1 MAELTT
7 DPGATPAAASSCCS
21 SVAQSSCCEPAE
33 KVACCGESAAGGSC
47 GCSAGQST
55 DATPA
60 SSEIRETVREK
71 YAAAARAVAE
81 QQNSGSCCGPIA
93 LTDADKA
100 QVFGASLYEGAETEG
115 ATATAV
121 AASLGC
127 GVPTAVAGLH
137 EGETVLDLGSGAG
150 ADVLISA
157 RRVGPAGKAI
167 GLDMTDEMLELARA
181 NAAQAGVENVEF
193 VKGYIEDIPLPDA
206 SVDVIVSNC
215 VLNLSGD
222 KPKVL
227 AEAARVL
234 KPGGRFAVSDV
245 IASPEMD
252 DATRADLAAYT
263 GCIAGAL
270 TDGEFRDGLAA
281 AGFTDI
287 EISETHRVHEFAS
300 SAIIRARKPAQPISA
315 TTETESSSA
324 MSTLNITQVAPE
336 TPVTARRV
344 ELFEPAM
351 CCQSGVCGPSVD
363 QTLIGIREDLRWAE
377 GQGAEV
383 SRHNLS
389 SDPDAFVANPKVTGL
404 MQAFG
409 EGALP
414 VLVVDGDIAIH
425 GRYPSR
431 DELAGVLAV
440 KAEPIVE
447 LPQSS
452 AGCGCGP
459 GGC

>member
-7 DPGATPAAASSCCS
+7 DPTPTSGCC
-21 SVAQSSCCEPAE
+21 APETQASCCEPSD
-33 KVACCGESAAGGSC
+33 KDACCGTAAAGEGSC
-47 GCSAGQST
+47 GCSAGHEAPV
-55 DATPA
+55 ATG
-60 SSEIRETVREK
+60 SEDIRETVREK

-81 QQNSGSCCGPIA
+81 QQGSASCCGPVA
-93 LTDADKA
+93 LTDADET
-100 QVFGASLYEGAETEG
+100 QVFGATLYDNAETEG

-127 GVPTAVAGLH
+127 GVPTAVADLH

-157 RRVGPAGKAI
+157 RRVGATGKAI

-181 NAAQAGVENVEF
+181 NAAEAGVSNVEF
-193 VKGYIEDIPLPDA
+193 VKGFIEEIPLADG

-227 AEAARVL
+227 REAARVL

-252 DATRADLAAYT
+252 EATRADLAAYT

-270 TDGEFRDGLAA
+270 TEEEFRAGLED
-281 AGFTDI
+281 AGFTEI
-287 EISETHRVHEFAS
+287 EIRETHRVHEHAT
-300 SAIIRARKPAQPISA
+300 SAIVRARKPASPEPSQSP
-315 TTETESSSA
+315 TTESSRP
-324 MSTLNITQVAPE
+324 MSTPDAIPQE
-336 TPVTARRV
+336 TLAGARRI
-344 ELFEPAM
+344 ELYEPAM
-351 CCQSGVCGPSVD
+351 CCQTGVCGPSVD
-363 QTLIGIREDLRWAE
+363 QQLIDVREDLRWAQSE
-377 GQGAEV
+377 GAEV

-389 SDPDAFVANPKVTGL
+389 SDPDAFVANKKVTGL
-404 MQAFG
+404 MAAFG
-409 EGALP
+409 EDALP
-414 VLVVDGDIAIH
+414 VLVIDGEIAIH

-431 DELAGVLAV
+431 EELGGLLQTEV
-440 KAEPIVE
+440 EPLVE
-447 LPQSS
+447 LPQSPG
-452 AGCGCGP
+452 GCGCGP